1 MSNGKQRLF
10 KKGRIVELEV
20 HELAFGGKGIAKVPT
35 DSGVFNVFIPN
46 TIPGQVVKAKII
58 TCKSRYAEAAL
69 LEILKASPLE
79 TEIPFQGIPGAP
91 YATLPLEKQ
100 IEYKRQNALDLFS
113 RIGRISQP
121 EELLEEF
128 ISSPLPWHY
137 RNKMEYSFCHI
148 IYDTNDNLTKDLFGL
163 GFKHRGM
170 WWAVENLDKDSGL
183 FDAEVENKLHLIRD
197 YCEASGLRAWHPPQR
212 VGFFRYLVVR
222 KSFVQ
227 DSLLIGFVT
236 TENDLEKFDLNAF
249 RDFVLSL
256 WGDRVGGLIHVAYDG
271 EGDYVK
277 VMEGKTTLLHGKPK
291 LEESLL
297 GLNFEVSLQ
306 SFFQP
311 NPKAAEKLYSRVL
324 EYAGSEAD
332 SGKIVLDLFC
342 GTGTITQL
350 LANQGANK
358 VVGVDIVKEAIDDA
372 IKNAQRNGCEN
383 VEFYALDA
391 RDFLLKYPEYKNN
404 ISCVVMDP
412 PRAGVS
418 ESALDLVCSLD
429 ADRIVYVSCNPAT
442 QSRDAL
448 YLSERGYS
456 LKRITLVDQ
465 FPHTSHL
472 ESIMLFERN

>member
-1 MSNGKQRLF
+1 M
-10 KKGRIVELEV
+10 ELEI

-35 DSGVFNVFIPN
+35 EGGVFNVFVPN
-46 TIPGQVVKAKII
+46 TIPGQLVRAKII

-69 LEILKASPLE
+69 LEILKVSPQE
-79 TEIPFQGIPGAP
+79 VAIPYQTIPGAP

-100 IEYKRQNALDLFS
+100 LDYKRQNALDLFS
-113 RIGRISQP
+113 RIGHISQP
-121 EELLEEF
+121 EKLLEEF

-148 IYDTNDNLTKDLFGL
+148 IYDTTDNLTKDVFGL

-170 WWAVENLDKDSGL
+170 WWAVENLNKDSGL
-183 FDAEVENKLHLIRD
+183 FDAEVENKLHQIRD

-212 VGFFRYLVVR
+212 QGFFRYLVIR
-222 KSFVQ
+222 KSFDQ
-227 DSLLIGFVT
+227 DKLLIGFVT
-236 TENDLEKFDLNAF
+236 TEKDLEEFNLQAF
-249 RDFVLSL
+249 RDFVISL

-277 VMEGKTTLLHGKPK
+277 VMDGKTTLLHGNPK
-291 LEESLL
+291 LQENLL

-311 NPKAAEKLYSRVL
+311 NPRAAEKLYSRVL
-324 EYAGSEAD
+324 EYVATNHD
-332 SGKIVLDLFC
+332 RDKIILDLFC

-350 LANQGANK
+350 LAKQGKNK
-358 VVGVDIVKEAIDDA
+358 VVGVDIVKEAIADA
-372 IKNAQRNGCEN
+372 IKNAARNGCEN
-383 VEFYALDA
+383 VDFYALDA
-391 RDFLLKYPEYKNN
+391 KDFLLQHPQYKNN

-412 PRAGVS
+412 PRAGIS
-418 ESALDLVCSLD
+418 ESALDLVCRLE
-429 ADRIVYVSCNPAT
+429 ADKIVYVSCNPAT

-448 YLSERGYS
+448 YLSERGYRP
-456 LKRITLVDQ
+456 KRITLVDQ